1 MIRKTLFILFML
13 STYVSFSQD
22 TSRNDAIFSDKYSK
36 YPAYNNGMKG
46 LFEFIR
52 ANLVYPQSAI
62 DDSIEGRVYIE
73 YIVDTLGNTSNHKIL
88 RGVREDIDN
97 EALRI
102 ARLIKY
108 DKPAFSW
115 RDEPV
120 EIEYVLPINF
130 TLHPKKPKKWWQFW
144 REY

>member
-13 STYVSFSQD
+13 STYMSFSQD
-22 TSRNDAIFSDKYSK
+22 TSRNDVVFRDEYAK
-36 YPAYNNGMKG
+36 YPEFKNGMKG
-46 LFEFIR
+46 LYEFILV
-52 ANLVYPQSAI
+52 NLVYPQSAV
-62 DDSIEGRVYIE
+62 DDCIEGRVFVGF
-73 YIVDTLGNTSNHKIL
+73 IVDTLGNTSNHKIL
-88 RGVREDIDN
+88 KGVREDIDN

-102 ARLIKY
+102 ARLIKF

-130 TLHPKKPKKWWQFW
+130 TLHRKKPKKWWQFW
-144 REY
+144 RE

>member
-13 STYVSFSQD
+13 STYMSFSQD
-22 TSRNDAIFSDKYSK
+22 TSRNDAIFSDKYK

-52 ANLVYPQSAI
+52 ANLVYPQTAI

-120 EIEYVLPINF
+120 EIEYILPINF
-130 TLHPKKPKKWWQFW
+130 TLHPKKAKKWWQFW

>member
-13 STYVSFSQD
+13 NTYVSFSQD

-52 ANLVYPQSAI
+52 ANLVYPQTAI

-73 YIVDTLGNTSNHKIL
+73 YIVDTLGYTSNHKII

-97 EALRI
+97 EALRV

-120 EIEYVLPINF
+120 ECVYYLPINF
-130 TLHPKKPKKWWQFW
+130 TLHPKKAKKWWQFW
-144 REY
+144 RE